1 MKLPDSECLRSKK
14 PCKVCGDYLRY
25 PKNNH
30 CVTCTR
36 KKMRG
41 GVPVVKLGRNLSAE
55 SVAKAMEGI
64 DYT

>member
-1 MKLPDSECLRSKK
+1 
-14 PCKVCGDYLRY
+14 
-25 PKNNH
+25 
-30 CVTCTR
+30 
-36 KKMRG
+36 MRG